1 MRHYL
6 FGSGTKLNTAI
17 LVKDSSFFV
26 QNLES
31 FYGQPL
37 YRAGIAKDSLIAVTL
52 EYGTK
57 KKVTAADKKAYLD
70 QLLPELVRMGIA
82 TLYVADSEYFK
93 TLTKQTKADLHLG
106 YVLDCAIE
114 GFTHI
119 KVVLGVNYQAI
130 TYNPGVKTKLDQ
142 SVAALIQHLN
152 GSYEDP
158 GCSIIKSESYP
169 DSLADIENALNELHR
184 YDQLT
189 IDIEGFSLKFF
200 ECGIGTISFAWNRNE
215 GIGFACDYRPITDAH
230 RQQSDKLCQV
240 LGCLSEDMGKYH
252 GIKVDNKAVKA
263 LIKNF
268 LVTYQGKL
276 TYHNGN
282 FDMKVLIY
290 ELWMK
295 NLGDYRG
302 MLEGIDVLCAKFDD
316 TKIIAYL
323 ATNNAVKNE
332 LKLKILAQAYA
343 GNYGQDDIKDI
354 RLIPLPQLLR
364 YNLVDCLSTW
374 YVLETYMP
382 KMIQDNQLQIYLTM
396 FKPSVKILLQIE
408 LVGMPID
415 PVKVQEAKAKL
426 ESIVATHND
435 FLQASPII
443 KDFHYTQLLARVEA
457 DNKKL
462 KKKVRTIEELA
473 HIQFNPGSDIQLQGL
488 IYDYLGYEVID
499 TTDSGAPAT
508 GSKTLA
514 KLINHAKSDAHVQIF
529 QHLIGLSKANKVLTS
544 FIPAF
549 EKARQLPDGSWRLY
563 GNFNLGGT
571 QSGRLSSSDPN
582 LQNIP
587 SGSTYAK
594 IIKACFVSPKGWLFC
609 GADFS
614 ALEAMVGALLPNDP
628 NKLKIYTDGYDSHCL
643 NAFAYFKAQMP
654 DIEDTVVSINSI
666 KKKYKKLRSKS
677 KSPTFALQYFGTWRT
692 VMNSAGI
699 TESEAKSIEQNYQS
713 FYKISIDWINGVLDK
728 AHETGFVE
736 GAFGLRVRTP
746 ILAKTPLGKKKLPY
760 MAEAERRSAGNAKT
774 QSYGLLNNR
783 AAIAFR
789 ELVDASPYRYDILLV
804 SLIHD
809 ATYILCKDNPKI
821 VKWVNDNLIQCMRWQ
836 ELPELE
842 HDIVKLGAE
851 LDLYWPSWADALT
864 LPNGISEND
873 IKTRARKHLEGLF
886 GTKPSYCVSKAQN
899 YFQGTVC

>member
-1 MRHYL
+1 MRHFL
-6 FGSGTKLNTAI
+6 FGSGTQLNTAI
-17 LVKDSSFFV
+17 LIKDSSFIV
-26 QNLES
+26 NNLS
-31 FYGQPL
+31 TFYGNPL
-37 YRAGIAKDSLIAVTL
+37 YRAGISKDSLIAITL

-57 KKVTAADKKAYLD
+57 KKVTASEKKAYLD
-70 QLLPELVRMGIA
+70 SLLPELVRMGIT

-93 TLTKQTKADLHLG
+93 TLTKQAKAEVHLG

-119 KVVLGVNYQAI
+119 KVVLGVNYQAM
-130 TYNPGVKTKLDQ
+130 TYNPGVAAKLDQ
-142 SVAALIQHLN
+142 SVTTLIQHLR
-152 GSYEDP
+152 GSYADP
-158 GCSIIKSESYP
+158 GCSIIKSEAYP
-169 DSLADIENALNELHR
+169 DTMADITAALNELHR

-189 IDIEGFSLKFF
+189 VDLEGFSLKFF
-200 ECGIGTISFAWNRNE
+200 ECGIGTISFAWNKNE
-215 GIGFACDYRPITDAH
+215 GIGFACDYRPITEDH
-230 RQQSDKLCQV
+230 RRQADKLCRV
-240 LGCLSEDMGKYH
+240 LGCASEDMSKYH
-252 GIKVDNKAVKA
+252 GLKVDNKAIKT
-263 LIKNF
+263 LIKDF
-268 LVTYQGKL
+268 LVAYQGKL

-290 ELWMK
+290 ELWMRD
-295 NLGDYRG
+295 LGDYRG
-302 MLEGIDVLCAKFDD
+302 MLEGIDVLSAKFDD

-332 LKLKILAQAYA
+332 LKLKVLAQAFA

-382 KMIQDNQLQIYLTM
+382 KMIQDNQLDIYLTM

-415 PVKVQEAKAKL
+415 PVKVQEAKAIL
-426 ESIVATHND
+426 EGIVAEHSD

-443 KDFHYTQLLARVEA
+443 KDFHYTQLQARVEA

-473 HIQFNPGSDIQLQGL
+473 HIKFNPGSDIQLQGL

-499 TTDSGAPAT
+499 TTDSKAPAT

-514 KLINHAKSDAHVQIF
+514 KLINHARSEAHVQIF
-529 QHLIGLSKANKVLTS
+529 KHLIGLSKANKVLTS

-594 IIKACFVSPKGWLFC
+594 IIKMCFVSPKGWLFG

-614 ALEAMVGALLPNDP
+614 ALEAVGEALLSRDP
-628 NKLKIYTDGYDSHCL
+628 NKLKVYIDGFDSHCV
-643 NAFAYFKAQMP
+643 NAFAYFPEQMP
-654 DIEDTVVSINSI
+654 DIKNTVESVNSI
-666 KKKYKKLRSKS
+666 KKKYKGLRSKS
-677 KSPTFALQYFGTWRT
+677 KAPTFAL
-692 VMNSAGI
+692 A
-699 TESEAKSIEQNYQS
+699 
-713 FYKISIDWINGVLDK
+713 
-728 AHETGFVE
+728 
-736 GAFGLRVRTP
+736 
-746 ILAKTPLGKKKLPY
+746 
-760 MAEAERRSAGNAKT
+760 RSA
-774 QSYGLLNNR
+774 
-783 AAIAFR
+783 F
-789 ELVDASPYRYDILLV
+789 
-804 SLIHD
+804 
-809 ATYILCKDNPKI
+809 
-821 VKWVNDNLIQCMRWQ
+821 
-836 ELPELE
+836 
-842 HDIVKLGAE
+842 
-851 LDLYWPSWADALT
+851 
-864 LPNGISEND
+864 
-873 IKTRARKHLEGLF
+873 
-886 GTKPSYCVSKAQN
+886 AQ
-899 YFQGTVC
+899 Q